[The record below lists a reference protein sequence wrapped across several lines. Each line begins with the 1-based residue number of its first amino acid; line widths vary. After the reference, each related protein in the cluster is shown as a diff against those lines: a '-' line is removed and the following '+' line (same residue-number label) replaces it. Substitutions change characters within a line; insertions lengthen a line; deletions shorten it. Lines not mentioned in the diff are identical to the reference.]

1 MTTQDETGQGQAA
14 PDEAGAGTSR
24 GRRRGVVRR
33 VTTTGAGLVGM
44 LAAGAVAAFGS
55 TGATLVPAAPAPVD
69 AVEHVAVE
77 PGPEVTVC
85 PGPARLTDP
94 ETVGDAQFGPAPVG
108 TESSLRAVVE
118 GDGSAELGAFDGTAA
133 RADARTLERAP
144 DADATVSTV
153 EDPAAGT
160 VLTVRPGEGAGP
172 RVAASVGSVTTA
184 GDLRGLAAASCA
196 RPGIS
201 QWLVGGS
208 TQIGSST
215 QLVLQNPGLTPA
227 VVQVDVWG
235 QGGAAVLSGGGQ
247 QLVGPGE
254 EVVTLVEAAAP
265 EQRRLVVHVSA
276 TGGLVSAYLQ
286 HSTLDGL
293 VPLGVDYVVPGAE
306 PVHDLALSGV
316 ASAGEAVDDP
326 HAPQL
331 RLLAPGDAAGTARVT
346 VFGADGPVPLRGVE
360 DVALTPGVVT
370 DVSLGGLPAGSYAV
384 AVHADVPV
392 VAGASVDRRGEA
404 DPDLLHEER
413 QYDRAWVAAR
423 ALAPAT
429 SAPAGGDAPVD
440 EDGARAGQ
448 VALVP
453 GTSSALTLA
462 AVPTTEA
469 AEDGDDAAGRLELR
483 VRAYDEDG
491 AEAGTTTVTLASG
504 TAQTL
509 DPSTLRAEGS
519 EAVVAA
525 VTVDVVGP
533 RGDLDPVWSVTASAG
548 PPSGD
553 DGDET
558 PSLLSVL
565 LPVVDAPAPGEVA
578 VRASDT
584 AGLGD

>member
-1 MTTQDETGQGQAA
+1 MTTENETGEGRAV
-14 PDEAGAGTSR
+14 PDGTTAGTSR
-24 GRRRGVVRR
+24 SRRRGVVRR

-44 LAAGAVAAFGS
+44 LAVGAVAAFGS
-55 TGATLVPAAPAPVD
+55 TGATLVPAAPAPAD
-69 AVEHVAVE
+69 PVEQVAVE
-77 PGPEVTVC
+77 PAPEVTVC

-108 TESSLRAVVE
+108 TESSLRAVVA

-133 RADARTLERAP
+133 RADARALDRAP

-153 EDPAAGT
+153 EDPAAGS
-160 VLTVRPGEGAGP
+160 VLTVRPGEGAAP

-235 QGGAAVLSGGGQ
+235 QGGPAVLSGGGQ

-265 EQRRLVVHVSA
+265 EQRRLVVHVAAS
-276 TGGLVSAYLQ
+276 GGLVSAYLQ

-293 VPLGVDYVVPGAE
+293 VPLGVDYVVPGSEPAE
-306 PVHDLALSGV
+306 DLALAGV
-316 ASAGEAVDDP
+316 TSVGEAVDDP

-346 VFGADGPVPLRGVE
+346 VYGADGPVPLRGVE

-413 QYDRAWVAAR
+413 QYDRAWIAAR
-423 ALAPAT
+423 ALTPA
-429 SAPAGGDAPVD
+429 SADALSDEDAPVHEAD
-440 EDGARAGQ
+440 ARAGQ

-453 GTSSALTLA
+453 GTASALTLA
-462 AVPTTEA
+462 AVPTA
-469 AEDGDDAAGRLELR
+469 GGAEGDDVTGRLELR

-491 AEAGTTTVTLASG
+491 AEAGTTTVQLAAG

-509 DPSTLRAEGS
+509 DPSTLRPEGS

-525 VTVDVVGP
+525 LTVDVVGT

-553 DGDET
+553 EGDET

-565 LPVVDAPAPGEVA
+565 TPVVDAPAPGEVA
-578 VRASDT
+578 VRASNT
-584 AGLGD
+584 AGLGA

>member
-1 MTTQDETGQGQAA
+1 MATENETGPARAGQGERVDQGEKDATA
-14 PDEAGAGTSR
+14 AGTPR
-24 GRRRGVVRR
+24 GRGRGIVRR

-44 LAAGAVAAFGS
+44 LAVGAVAAFGS
-55 TGATLVPAAPAPVD
+55 TGATLLPPAPVPAD
-69 AVEHVAVE
+69 QVQQVAVE

-108 TESSLRAVVE
+108 TTSSLRAVLE
-118 GDGSAELGAFDGTAA
+118 GGGSAELGAFDGATPQGID
-133 RADARTLERAP
+133 RAQ
-144 DADATVSTV
+144 DADATVATI
-153 EDPAAGT
+153 EDPADGA
-160 VLTVRPGEGAGP
+160 VLAVRPEPGDAP

-184 GDLRGLAAASCA
+184 GDLRGLAAASCS

-265 EQRRLVVHVSA
+265 EQRRLVVHVAAS
-276 TGGLVSAYLQ
+276 GGLVSAYLQ
-286 HSTLDGL
+286 HSVLDGL

-306 PVHDLALSGV
+306 PAQDLALAGV
-316 ASAGEAVDDP
+316 ASVGEAVDDP

-331 RLLAPGDAAGTARVT
+331 RLLAPGGEAGTARVT
-346 VFGADGPVPLRGVE
+346 VHGEDGTVPLRGVE

-384 AVHADVPV
+384 SVHADVPV
-392 VAGASVDRRGEA
+392 VAGASVDRRGGA

-423 ALAPAT
+423 ALAPA
-429 SAPAGGDAPVD
+429 AAGDAPVD

-453 GTSSALTLA
+453 GTSSSLTLA
-462 AVPTTEA
+462 AVPTG
-469 AEDGDDAAGRLELR
+469 AEEGGDDAAGRLELR

-491 AEAGTTTVTLASG
+491 AEAGATTVTLAGG

-525 VTVDVVGP
+525 VTVDVVGT
-533 RGDLDPVWSVTASAG
+533 RGDLDAVWSVTASAG

-553 DGDET
+553 DGDEA

-584 AGLGD
+584 AGLG

>member
-69 AVEHVAVE
+69 AVEQVAVE

-306 PVHDLALSGV
+306 PAHDLALSGV

-469 AEDGDDAAGRLELR
+469 AEDGDDADRRLELR

>member
-306 PVHDLALSGV
+306 PAHDLALSGV
-316 ASAGEAVDDP
+316 ASVGEAVDDP

>member
-1 MTTQDETGQGQAA
+1 MTTQNETGQGRSV

-24 GRRRGVVRR
+24 GTRRGVVRR

-69 AVEHVAVE
+69 AVEQVAVE

-133 RADARTLERAP
+133 RAGARTLDRAP

-153 EDPAAGT
+153 EDPATGT
-160 VLTVRPGEGAGP
+160 VLTVRPGEDAGP

-265 EQRRLVVHVSA
+265 EQRRLVVHVAA
-276 TGGLVSAYLQ
+276 TGGLVSASLQ
-286 HSTLDGL
+286 HSVLDGL

-306 PVHDLALSGV
+306 PAQDLALAGV
-316 ASAGEAVDDP
+316 ASVGEAVDDP

-331 RLLAPGDAAGTARVT
+331 RLLAPGGEAGTARVT
-346 VFGADGPVPLRGVE
+346 VHGEDGTVPLRGVE

-384 AVHADVPV
+384 SVHADVPV
-392 VAGASVDRRGEA
+392 VAGASVDRRGAA

-423 ALAPAT
+423 ALAPA
-429 SAPAGGDAPVD
+429 AAGDAPVD

-453 GTSSALTLA
+453 GTSSSLTLA
-462 AVPTTEA
+462 AVPTGAEA
-469 AEDGDDAAGRLELR
+469 GGDDAAGRLELR

-491 AEAGTTTVTLASG
+491 AEAGATTVTLAGG

-525 VTVDVVGP
+525 VTVDVVGT
-533 RGDLDPVWSVTASAG
+533 RGDLDAVWSVTASAG

-553 DGDET
+553 DGDEA

-584 AGLGD
+584 AGLG

>member
-55 TGATLVPAAPAPVD
+55 TGATLVPVAPAPVD

-118 GDGSAELGAFDGTAA
+118 GDGSAQLGAFDGTTA

-153 EDPAAGT
+153 EDPATGT

-293 VPLGVDYVVPGAE
+293 VPLGVDYVVPGAA
-306 PVHDLALSGV
+306 PAHDVAVAGV
-316 ASAGEAVDDP
+316 ASVGEAVDDP

-331 RLLAPGDAAGTARVT
+331 RLLAPGDAAGSARVT
-346 VFGADGPVPLRGVE
+346 VYGADGPVPLRGVE

-413 QYDRAWVAAR
+413 QYDRAWIAAR

-429 SAPAGGDAPVD
+429 GAPVG
-440 EDGARAGQ
+440 EDVARAGQ

-453 GTSSALTLA
+453 GTTSALTLA
-462 AVPTTEA
+462 AVPTTDT
-469 AEDGDDAAGRLELR
+469 AEDGDDVAGRLELR

-491 AEAGTTTVTLASG
+491 AEAGSTTVTLAAG

-509 DPSTLRAEGS
+509 DPATLRPEGS
-519 EAVVAA
+519 EAVAA
-525 VTVDVVGP
+525 ALTVDVVGP
-533 RGDLDPVWSVTASAG
+533 RGDLEPVWSVTASAG

>member
-306 PVHDLALSGV
+306 PAHDLALSGV

-392 VAGASVDRRGEA
+392 VAGVSVDRRGEA

>member
-69 AVEHVAVE
+69 AVEQVAVE

-153 EDPAAGT
+153 EDPATGT

-235 QGGAAVLSGGGQ
+235 QGGVAVLSGGGQ

-306 PVHDLALSGV
+306 PAHDLALSGV
-316 ASAGEAVDDP
+316 ASVGEAVDDP

-469 AEDGDDAAGRLELR
+469 AEDGDDAAGPLELR